1 MATVVNIPRKPSRF
15 TIRDA
20 NDRDAVA
27 VADIVDTAFQ
37 PLRSIYQPT
46 RRTIERQAVHRKKG
60 PRLIGEADGRMVGT
74 VQYDVH
80 PDRLHAIGLA
90 IHPDYQRMGLARL
103 LLQSIEDRARMASR
117 PLVVLNTI
125 QETGNVPIFEKL
137 GFQVVSRVVAT
148 WCVSSLHSAVHDV
161 TMQRDVS

>member
-1 MATVVNIPRKPSRF
+1 MAVVVNMPRERSNF

-20 NDRDAVA
+20 NDRDAADVA
-27 VADIVDTAFQ
+27 EVVHAAFQ

-46 RRTIERQAVHRKKG
+46 RQTIERQAIHRNQG
-60 PRLIGEADGRMVGT
+60 NRLIGEADGRMAGT

-80 PDRLHAIGLA
+80 PDRLHAMGLA
-90 IHPDYQRMGLARL
+90 VHPDYQRMGLARL
-103 LLQSIEDRARMASR
+103 LLQSIEERARLTGR
-117 PLVVLNTI
+117 PHVVLNTI

-148 WCVSSLHSAVHDV
+148 WCVSTLHSAVHDV
-161 TMQRDVS
+161 TLQRDLS